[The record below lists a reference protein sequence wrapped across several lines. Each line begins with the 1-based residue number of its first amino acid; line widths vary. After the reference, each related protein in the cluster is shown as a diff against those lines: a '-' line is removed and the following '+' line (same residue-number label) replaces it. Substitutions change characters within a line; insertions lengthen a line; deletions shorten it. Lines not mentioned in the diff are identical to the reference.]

1 MLALEKQ
8 FVFPNPLPT
17 AEPIRIP
24 RQDQPWTITDLWALA
39 DSNMSYELVRG
50 ELLAMSPASPVQG
63 RYASRLNV
71 ALGGYV
77 EEHELGEAYVSEPG
91 FKLELGPE
99 QTVRS
104 PDLAFVSE
112 ERIPSPDEESGF
124 WALAPDLAV
133 EIISPSET
141 AQMVQDKVQ
150 DYLLAG
156 VRLIWL
162 VYPKSKTVV
171 EYKSATEI
179 RHLGIN
185 DNFEGHDV
193 IPGFRY
199 SLKRLFR

>member
-1 MLALEKQ
+1 MIELQKHLAI
-8 FVFPNPLPT
+8 PNSMPL
-17 AEPIRIP
+17 AEPICLP
-24 RQDQPWTITDLWALA
+24 RPGRLWTEDDLWALA
-39 DSNMSYELVRG
+39 GHEKRYELVLG
-50 ELLAMSPASPVQG
+50 DLFMKSSATPLQG
-63 RYASRLNV
+63 RFASRLTV
-71 ALGGYV
+71 ALAGCV
-77 EEHELGEAYVSEPG
+77 EKHALGEVYTGQPG
-91 FKLELGPE
+91 FKLQSGAV
-99 QTVRS
+99 QTVRA
-104 PDLAFVSE
+104 PYIAFVRE

-150 DYLLAG
+150 DYLMAG

-162 VYPKSKTVV
+162 VYPKLKTVV

-185 DNFEGHDV
+185 ESLEGGDV

>member
-1 MLALEKQ
+1 MIGLEKHLAI
-8 FVFPNPLPT
+8 PNSTPL
-17 AEPIRIP
+17 AEPICLP
-24 RQDQPWTITDLWALA
+24 RLGRLWTEEDLWALA
-39 DSNMSYELVRG
+39 GHSKRYELVLG
-50 ELLAMSPASPVQG
+50 DLFMKSAATPVQG
-63 RYASRLNV
+63 RLASRLTV
-71 ALGGYV
+71 SLAGCV
-77 EEHELGEAYVSEPG
+77 EKQVLGEVYTGQPG
-91 FKLELGPE
+91 FKLQSGAV
-99 QTVRS
+99 QTVRA
-104 PDLAFVSE
+104 PYIAFVSQ
-112 ERIPSPDEESGF
+112 ERIPSPEEESGF

-150 DYLLAG
+150 DYLMAG

-185 DNFEGHDV
+185 ESLEGGDV